1 MNKFEKEKQELKAE
15 TRHKIKFD
23 KAWLAL
29 YATAFCGAIVGG
41 ITGTVQKIAE
51 DPKDIEGYLW
61 LPALLTMYYILVL
74 GNRAVGGINPKI
86 PADHIN
92 NYKQELKKL
101 YGQYQK
107 VQKTR

>member
-1 MNKFEKEKQELKAE
+1 
-15 TRHKIKFD
+15 
-23 KAWLAL
+23 
-29 YATAFCGAIVGG
+29 
-41 ITGTVQKIAE
+41 
-51 DPKDIEGYLW
+51 
-61 LPALLTMYYILVL
+61 MYYILVL

-92 NYKQELKKL
+92 NYKKELKKL